1 MFENNNLF
9 SLKEKNGSGKNYN
22 MLIFKSKIK
31 AGISF
36 PITTT
41 SHGYFHILFHEG
53 WFMEKLEHESLFIF
67 PSPCPFFQ
75 IPNVFFLL
83 WRPHFQ
89 VARELGTDLWNIC
102 WWWFKQ
108 LTLLEILALWKWA
121 PNLQMKKT
129 VLEVKWQ
136 TVG

>member
-67 PSPCPFFQ
+67 PSSCPFFQ
-75 IPNVFFLL
+75 IPNVFFSSLKAS
-83 WRPHFQ
+83 FSGSK
-89 VARELGTDLWNIC
+89 GTRN
-102 WWWFKQ
+102 
-108 LTLLEILALWKWA
+108 
-121 PNLQMKKT
+121 
-129 VLEVKWQ
+129 
-136 TVG
+136 